1 MNRKKRII
9 AGFLSVLMISM
20 FCACSS
26 GGDQSDLS
34 GAVSGNMESSVIAD
48 QSTDV
53 ASSVGIDS
61 MTESQEKTAVSS
73 RSSTASGGKV
83 SNTIQE
89 KPSSSSSIQ
98 TQTDPN
104 KIVPVTLPTDRVKT
118 ISQLG
123 YTADTYRAKAVQDAS
138 YAGNA
143 GWNVSS
149 LAISPDYTMTVNGV
163 NVPVYCTPV
172 YVATGNCGALQSFA
186 MIDVS
191 DSNLNLSVTI
201 KANGFTFSK
210 AVVQP
215 SSLGVT
221 PSTSGQTITS
231 TIRKYGNYTYLVC
244 DSNGNGSQQHALV
257 LAVRTYVDED
267 AEIAEYKAKY
277 GANNVTVYD
286 AGTHMVDY
294 IHIKNSNS
302 MIYLRRGS
310 LLVMKHSMDIDSD
323 NDNQNKYESG
333 AASSNGWGMKRYP
346 VMTVNNKN
354 NIQIVGRGTIDGGQL
369 DWHERRGIMA
379 SNCDGFTI
387 DGINI
392 VNFPEW
398 GVITYICKN
407 VSIKNVLLFG
417 FKTNSD
423 AFALCN
429 TQNAT
434 VTNCFA
440 RTGDDMFE
448 VKTLGSGNMGKDVSK
463 NITYTD
469 CVAWGSKARAFGIT
483 GEGEQ
488 NISDVTFKDC
498 AVIFRDATWDNS
510 RLGSLVIIV
519 EVGSGN
525 VSNVTFENIQVYNDA
540 GRAINISILKS
551 GEANNKIDNIVFRNV
566 SYHASAKSRLCTTKS
581 GNNSVS
587 ANFQNVIANSN
598 TITSGNS
605 AAYVLFSGP
614 NSKLTV
620 K

>member
-379 SNCDGFTI
+379 SNCYGFTI

-392 VNFPEW
+392 VNFP
-398 GVITYICKN
+398 
-407 VSIKNVLLFG
+407 
-417 FKTNSD
+417 
-423 AFALCN
+423 
-429 TQNAT
+429 
-434 VTNCFA
+434 
-440 RTGDDMFE
+440 
-448 VKTLGSGNMGKDVSK
+448 
-463 NITYTD
+463 
-469 CVAWGSKARAFGIT
+469 
-483 GEGEQ
+483 
-488 NISDVTFKDC
+488 
-498 AVIFRDATWDNS
+498 
-510 RLGSLVIIV
+510 
-519 EVGSGN
+519 
-525 VSNVTFENIQVYNDA
+525 
-540 GRAINISILKS
+540 
-551 GEANNKIDNIVFRNV
+551 
-566 SYHASAKSRLCTTKS
+566 
-581 GNNSVS
+581 
-587 ANFQNVIANSN
+587 
-598 TITSGNS
+598 
-605 AAYVLFSGP
+605 
-614 NSKLTV
+614 
-620 K
+620 